1 MRVILFNRSA
11 REPKIGEVCIFGLG
25 QLYIRKN
32 AETYRYGLQEWKTL
46 HFRLTPL
53 FKFLFDTGESRHV

>member
-25 QLYIRKN
+25 QLHIRKN
-32 AETYRYGLQEWKTL
+32 A
-46 HFRLTPL
+46 
-53 FKFLFDTGESRHV
+53 GESRHV